1 MSETLSRSLTRYC
14 LTLLWQRR
22 SSLLVCLIIPLL
34 GWSLPLLPPWQTQAT
49 LLQPARV
56 QTTWI
61 LSWLSLVLFFLF
73 QAASL
78 GRELSACGLL
88 EHSEAATRKWSR
100 ALFPILGS
108 VGSWVAAALLPVL
121 ALTWA
126 CRPALAAEAAAWNVL
141 LLQQALLFAISAP
154 GLLGLAAAIGTR
166 FSQAVACLAPLFL
179 WLVGW
184 ALSPWL
190 ESWLLQ
196 VLPGL
201 GGMLIH
207 LLPRYD
213 LADLTARLAFKLGP
227 VPTAPFAHICLVLAL
242 QSLGL
247 LFISRA
253 ITRGSG
259 R

>member
-1 MSETLSRSLTRYC
+1 MSETLSLSLTRYC

-34 GWSLPLLPPWQTQAT
+34 GWSLPLLTPWQTQTT

-56 QTTWI
+56 QTAWM
-61 LSWLSLVLFFLF
+61 LSWISLVLFFLF

-88 EHSEAATRKWSR
+88 EHSDAAGRKWSR
-100 ALFPILGS
+100 ALYPILVS
-108 VGSWVAAALLPVL
+108 VGSWVVAALLPVL
-121 ALTWA
+121 VLSWA
-126 CRPALAAEAAAWNVL
+126 CRPALAAEATAWNVL
-141 LLQQALLFAISAP
+141 LLQQALLFVIAAP

-166 FSQAVACLAPLFL
+166 FSQAVACLAPLSL
-179 WLVGW
+179 WLAGW

-196 VLPGL
+196 TLPGP
-201 GGMLIH
+201 GNVLIH

-227 VPTAPFAHICLVLAL
+227 VSTAPFVHICLVLAL

-247 LFISRA
+247 IFISRA
-253 ITRGSG
+253 ITRGTG